1 MKQAFK
7 YILIGISI
15 FCFISPNFA
24 QKKHKQKNKKVAL
37 VSKNRKGNKKTKKN
51 TTKLGQAANLNT
63 LLATSSP
70 ESKTT
75 KVDSIP
81 EKVVTILSD
90 FKPQLKNVAK
100 IGFINASVQ
109 NDTTSIKLEYQV
121 PSQNLSFQYRPISLV
136 PRVFKIDSSIIYK
149 NIATLKAG
157 FGNYNHRYINLNL
170 VKEDAYA
177 NTHSFSVN
185 NESITGLHHLQN
197 SNDIGFNYISDININ
212 EHNKIQT
219 QVYYKQSERYR
230 YGLVPDSVVFPLS
243 NYKQNYYLS
252 GINLGLTNDNTKAH
266 FIHFSPKIKFEHF
279 EGLSGAI
286 NNWVYFK
293 SPMYVSFKNDIRLDL
308 DISYSYN
315 QFNPKT
321 SNAKVNTELR
331 FDPSV
336 EFEKFNSVFKLG
348 VSPTFEKEGYNLYPT
363 IEFKKKLTDSDYLLV
378 AGWHTHV
385 LNNTYSSIVGMNP
398 WITVP
403 ENIEMTT
410 QEKKFV
416 EIQIN
421 TGKHLDYGVTISLND
436 YKNLPLFN
444 KVMGTDRSKYGLLYK
459 AIFEKKAST
468 IELDAQLRYQFS
480 DKLLVTNNFKYLQ
493 FNSLEENAKPW
504 GILPLEIDS
513 KLNWVPNKKWNL
525 EGSLKYWT
533 GANIF
538 NENSIATDMKNAL
551 VLNAGVTYKFT
562 PKWNVWLKGENLLDK
577 PYERWADYPSLGVQ
591 LMAGVVYSFRK

>member
-1 MKQAFK
+1 
-7 YILIGISI
+7 
-15 FCFISPNFA
+15 
-24 QKKHKQKNKKVAL
+24 
-37 VSKNRKGNKKTKKN
+37 
-51 TTKLGQAANLNT
+51 
-63 LLATSSP
+63 
-70 ESKTT
+70 
-75 KVDSIP
+75 
-81 EKVVTILSD
+81 
-90 FKPQLKNVAK
+90 
-100 IGFINASVQ
+100 
-109 NDTTSIKLEYQV
+109 
-121 PSQNLSFQYRPISLV
+121 
-136 PRVFKIDSSIIYK
+136 
-149 NIATLKAG
+149 
-157 FGNYNHRYINLNL
+157 
-170 VKEDAYA
+170 
-177 NTHSFSVN
+177 
-185 NESITGLHHLQN
+185 
-197 SNDIGFNYISDININ
+197 
-212 EHNKIQT
+212 
-219 QVYYKQSERYR
+219 VYYKQSERYR

-252 GINLGLTNDNTKAH
+252 GINLGLTNDNTKPH

-279 EGLSGAI
+279 EGLSGAT

-293 SPMYVSFKNDIRLDL
+293 SPMYVSFKNDIRLDF

-421 TGKHLDYGVTISLND
+421 AGKHLDYGVTISLND

-513 KLNWVPNKKWNL
+513 KLYWVPNKKWNL